1 MDEDIDALLEAA
13 FDKKGVS
20 DYVFWI
26 VSGNRHF
33 YLFFIPIVLCYS
45 MLGRVVLNSSFYSSC
60 RAK

>member
-20 DYVFWI
+20 DYVFLLAEI
-26 VSGNRHF
+26 STLICYF
-33 YLFFIPIVLCYS
+33 KCVLCYS
-45 MLGRVVLNSSFYSSC
+45 MLGRVVKNSSFYSSC